1 MSEDFDYGA
10 APIAAAGFK
19 NPDVGNQSARL
30 RSIIHLGTYSDI
42 FREGG
47 KEEVKKPAPHVVMI
61 LELTGEDNMTEDGE
75 QQLTIDKDFP
85 LKTGDKAT
93 ATKIRKAFDS
103 KGEASGF
110 NDFIGGCCMVDVKPG
125 KDKNDDGTPKFVN
138 AGDVTSMP
146 AQFAKMTPALQLAGV
161 GHVTFS
167 NLTKE
172 AILELHP
179 ILHVKKILMNS
190 VNYPGSNAEV
200 IVNEMLVEN
209 PTWLDSKAKGE
220 QKAEAG
226 NAQQD
231 APPPEDQD
239 APAMDSSKEF

>member
-1 MSEDFDYGA
+1 MSKDFDYGA
-10 APIAAAGFK
+10 DPIAAAGFK
-19 NPDVGNQSARL
+19 NPEVGNQSARL

-42 FREGG
+42 YREGG
-47 KEEVKKPAPHVVMI
+47 KEEVKKPAPFVVMI
-61 LELTGEDNMTEDGE
+61 LELTGDENMTEDGE
-75 QQLTIDKDFP
+75 QQITIDKDFP

-93 ATKIRKAFDS
+93 ATKVRKAFDS
-103 KGEASGF
+103 KGVASGF
-110 NDFIGGCCMVDVKPG
+110 DDFIGGCCMVDIKPG

-179 ILHVKKILMNS
+179 ILHIKKILMNS

-200 IVNEMLVEN
+200 IVNDMLAEN
-209 PTWLDSKAKGE
+209 PTWLDSKGKDTQQVEGE
-220 QKAEAG
+220 
-226 NAQQD
+226 NVTQD
-231 APPPEDQD
+231 APPPEEKD
-239 APAMDSSKEF
+239 APSMDDKQEF

>member
-1 MSEDFDYGA
+1 MSEGFDYGA
-10 APIAAAGFK
+10 EPIAAAGFK
-19 NPDVGNQSARL
+19 NPEVGNQSARL
-30 RSIIHLGTYSDI
+30 RSLIHLGTYSDI

-47 KEEVKKPAPHVVMI
+47 KTEVKKPAPHVVMI

-93 ATKIRKAFDS
+93 ATKVRKAFDS
-103 KGEASGF
+103 KGVASGF
-110 NDFIGGCCMVDVKPG
+110 DDFIGGCCMVDVKPG

-146 AQFAKMTPALQLAGV
+146 PQFAKMTPELQLAGV

-200 IVNEMLVEN
+200 LVNEMLAEN
-209 PTWLDSKAKGE
+209 PTWLDTKSKGE
-220 QKAEAG
+220 QSEEGENIA
-226 NAQQD
+226 QD
-231 APPPEDQD
+231 APLPEEQQ
-239 APAMDSSKEF
+239 APDMDSNAEY